1 MIINL
6 IITHNFLNISCIMR
20 SIKLSSNICKFE
32 YCNIK
37 TYLQYVR
44 NPLTNESFSSVSMP
58 LKKNVDGMQSGC
70 VYDNVIGGG
79 EKIHLKQITRPY
91 HQSYNVRIDILQK
104 FSVLKGFELTEIQLK
119 IKSNNIKDVEYAAV
133 VCNVISCFIVVFTY

>member
-1 MIINL
+1 
-6 IITHNFLNISCIMR
+6 MR

-70 VYDNVIGGG
+70 VYDNLIGGG
-79 EKIHLKQITRPY
+79 EKIHLK
-91 HQSYNVRIDILQK
+91 
-104 FSVLKGFELTEIQLK
+104 
-119 IKSNNIKDVEYAAV
+119 
-133 VCNVISCFIVVFTY
+133 